1 MQDKNK
7 IFEYLFLQINLS
19 FALNSIDN
27 TWWKE
32 KKRLSRN
39 KCQLNNKMLHKL
51 KKKLKLEDNIYYAP
65 FSIN

>member
-51 KKKLKLEDNIYYAP
+51 KKN
-65 FSIN
+65 

>member
-1 MQDKNK
+1 MV
-7 IFEYLFLQINLS
+7 EG
-19 FALNSIDN
+19 
-27 TWWKE
+27 

-51 KKKLKLEDNIYYAP
+51 KKKLKLEDIYYAP